1 MKKIYYLSSCST
13 CSRIM
18 KELEI
23 SLHDFVLQDIKKEK
37 ITEEQLEEMKTLA
50 GSYEKL
56 FSRRSMK
63 YKSLGLKNV
72 ELTEADYKKY
82 ILEEYTFLLRPTFII
97 DKNIYIG
104 NSKKNVELV
113 KDVLSNK

>member
-13 CSRIM
+13 CTRIM

-23 SLHDFVLQDIKKEK
+23 EKYDFILQDIKKEK
-37 ITEEQLEEMKTLA
+37 ITEQQLEEMKGLA
-50 GSYEKL
+50 GSYENL

-63 YKSLGLKNV
+63 YKSLGLKDKTLSEEN
-72 ELTEADYKKY
+72 YKNY

-97 DKNIYIG
+97 EGEIFIG
-104 NSKKNVELV
+104 NSKKNIAKV
-113 KDVLSNK
+113 KEALS

>member
-23 SLHDFVLQDIKKEK
+23 EKHDFVLQDIKKEK
-37 ITEEQLEEMKTLA
+37 ITKTQLDEMKGLA
-50 GSYEKL
+50 GSYEAL

-63 YKSLGLKNV
+63 YKALGLKDKALSEN
-72 ELTEADYKKY
+72 DYRNY

-97 DKNIYIG
+97 DGEIFIG
-104 NSKKNVELV
+104 NSKKNVVAV
-113 KDVLSNK
+113 KQKLNS